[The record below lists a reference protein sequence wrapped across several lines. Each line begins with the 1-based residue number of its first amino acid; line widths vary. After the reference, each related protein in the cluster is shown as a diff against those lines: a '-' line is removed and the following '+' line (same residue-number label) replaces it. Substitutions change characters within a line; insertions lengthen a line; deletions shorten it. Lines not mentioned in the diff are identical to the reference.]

1 MQSVFTA
8 LKQGTHSQ
16 HVALENTYPFSLYQT
31 NSAPDKA
38 VYLDI
43 LNVMLHFHKQVGVV
57 IEVLNTHSD
66 IVSLAQLLNQT
77 SVVAALEADIKHL
90 EAEFHA
96 GAGNKELHSVF
107 NQEFTNVEN
116 TPSVA
121 LSAMYVWLGSSMGA
135 NVLLRRL
142 KSTSELPVNYYSAM
156 AECARAWVE
165 FKQQVDSLLPSFAAE
180 EDNIHSN
187 MLENANRWF
196 AFLICL
202 GEQVTPVES
211 C

>member
-8 LKQGTHSQ
+8 LKQGTSSQ
-16 HVALENTYPFSLYQT
+16 HVTLENTYPFSLYQT

-43 LNVMLHFHKQVGVV
+43 LSVMLHFHKQVGAT
-57 IEVLNTHSD
+57 IEASSAHSD

-77 SVVAALEADIKHL
+77 KVVVALETDIRHL
-90 EAEFHA
+90 EAELRE
-96 GAGNKELHSVF
+96 GISNRESHSAY

-142 KSTSELPVNYYSAM
+142 KNTTNLPVNYYSAM

-165 FKQQVDSLLPSFAAE
+165 FKQQVDSLLPSFAAQE
-180 EDNIHSN
+180 NNIHPN
-187 MLENANRWF
+187 MVENANRWF
-196 AFLICL
+196 AFLISL
-202 GEQVTPVES
+202 GEQVSPAEAY
-211 C
+211 

>member
-8 LKQGTHSQ
+8 LKRGTHSQ

-31 NSAPDKA
+31 NSAPSKT

-66 IVSLAQLLNQT
+66 ILSLAQLLDQT
-77 SVVAALEADIKHL
+77 SVVAALEADIQHL
-90 EAEFHA
+90 EAELYA
-96 GAGNKELHSVF
+96 GAGNKELHSAF

-121 LSAMYVWLGSSMGA
+121 LSGMYVWLGSSMGA

-142 KSTSELPVNYYSAM
+142 KNTTSLPVNYYSAM
-156 AECARAWVE
+156 AECARAWIQ
-165 FKQQVDSLLPSFAAE
+165 FKQQVDTLLPALIAQE
-180 EDNIHSN
+180 NNIHSN
-187 MLENANRWF
+187 MLDNANRWF
-196 AFLICL
+196 SVLIDL
-202 GEQVTPVES
+202 GEQITPIDA

>member
-31 NSAPDKA
+31 NSAPNKA

-43 LNVMLHFHKQVGVV
+43 LSVMLHFHKQVGLV
-57 IEVLNTHSD
+57 IEASSAHSD

-77 SVVAALEADIKHL
+77 NVVAALEADIKHL
-90 EAEFHA
+90 QDELHA
-96 GAGNKELHSVF
+96 GSGDRELQSVYI
-107 NQEFTNVEN
+107 QEFASAET

-135 NVLLRRL
+135 NILLRRL
-142 KSTSELPVNYYSAM
+142 KSTTNLPVNYYSAM
-156 AECARAWVE
+156 AECARTWVE
-165 FKQQVDSLLPSFAAE
+165 FKQQVDTHLPSFGAK
-180 EDNIHSN
+180 EDNIYAN
-187 MLENANRWF
+187 MVENANRWF
-196 AFLICL
+196 AFLISL
-202 GEQVTPVES
+202 GSEVTPTEAY
-211 C
+211 

>member
-16 HVALENTYPFSLYQT
+16 HVTLENTYPFSLYQT

-38 VYLDI
+38 VFLDI
-43 LNVMLHFHKQVGVV
+43 LSVMLHFHKKVDVA
-57 IEVLNTHSD
+57 IKASIAHSD

-77 SVVAALEADIKHL
+77 KVVNALETDIKQL
-90 EAEFHA
+90 EAELRE
-96 GAGNKELHSVF
+96 GSSNRESHSAY
-107 NQEFTNVEN
+107 NQAFTNVEN

-142 KSTSELPVNYYSAM
+142 KSTTELPVNYYSAM

-165 FKQQVDSLLPSFAAE
+165 FKQQVDILLPSFTAQE
-180 EDNIHSN
+180 NNIHSN
-187 MLENANRWF
+187 MVENANRWF
-196 AFLICL
+196 AFLINL
-202 GEQVTPVES
+202 GEQVTPAEAY
-211 C
+211 